1 MWPITLVGFALV
13 VGFLAGHGFETS
25 IDLIPLVVTIVIGFL
40 AIKATE
46 QLYHS
51 R

>member
-1 MWPITLVGFALV
+1 MWPLTLVGFALV
-13 VGFLAGHGFETS
+13 VGFLAGHGFETTAELVP
-25 IDLIPLVVTIVIGFL
+25 LIVAIVIGFL

-46 QLYHS
+46 QLYQ